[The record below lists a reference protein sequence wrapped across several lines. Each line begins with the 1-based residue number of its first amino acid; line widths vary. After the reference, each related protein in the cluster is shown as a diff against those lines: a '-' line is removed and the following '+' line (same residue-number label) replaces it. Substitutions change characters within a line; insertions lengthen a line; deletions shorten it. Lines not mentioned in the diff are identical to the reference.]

1 MAKAN
6 YYELL
11 GVAQNADDDEIKRAY
26 RKLAMKHHPDRNPGN
41 TDAEEL
47 FKEVKEAYEMLSD
60 TQKRAAYDEELSR
73 KRSRS
78 FSTSPANR
86 WSAGRTR
93 NPAPEPKANPTYW
106 SPPPPPPAPPGA
118 NLSTNIQVPI
128 DIARN
133 GGDLKVSFKVT
144 LDCPACL
151 GVGTLAAATRCASC
165 EGLRFKRSKADP
177 SKRSKCR
184 SCQGHG
190 RKTGQP
196 CKACKKKGAVTQ
208 KREAIISI
216 PPNVTEGSVIR
227 LRGAGAPSTEGGPNG
242 NLLCTVSLK
251 PVKGLELKGLN
262 VHGEVKVDFLTAML
276 GGTASYD
283 YLGRTLHVPVPA
295 MCRAGA
301 VLKIAGAGF
310 PDRTSS
316 EIGEL
321 RLKVAIDLPK
331 GMRKPTSSQAAFLRD
346 MFR

>member
-1 MAKAN
+1 MAKIT

-11 GVAQNADDDEIKRAY
+11 GVAENADGDEIKRAY

-41 TDAEEL
+41 KDAEEH
-47 FKEVKEAYEMLSD
+47 FKEGKEAYEILSD
-60 TQKRAAYDEELSR
+60 PAKREAYDGKLSR
-73 KRSRS
+73 RRSSS
-78 FSTSPANR
+78 FTRPATG

-93 NPAPEPKANPTYW
+93 TTASEPKASGTHW

-118 NLSTNIQVPI
+118 NLSTTIQVPI
-128 DIARN
+128 DIAKN

-151 GVGTLAAATRCASC
+151 GEGTLAAATRCESC
-165 EGLRFKRSKADP
+165 EGLRFKRSKANP
-177 SKRSKCR
+177 LKRSKCR

-251 PVKGLELKGLN
+251 PVKGLEVKGLN

-276 GGTASYD
+276 GGTANYE
-283 YLGRTLHVPVPA
+283 YLGRMLQVSVPA

-301 VLKIAGAGF
+301 VLKIADAGF

-331 GMRKPTSSQAAFLRD
+331 GMRKPTPSQAAFLRD